1 MNRKSIGATIPAAL
15 LMILFCFIGADA
27 QGFLPGGGTGRGSS
41 SNVPLN
47 NQAVHYR
54 NGGALCLRCAERPPA
69 RAPVTLHLY
78 E

>member
-15 LMILFCFIGADA
+15 LMILFCFTAADA

-47 NQAVHYR
+47 NQAVH
-54 NGGALCLRCAERPPA
+54 LP
-69 RAPVTLHLY
+69 
-78 E
+78 